1 MQLYSNQKL
10 HLASTLKKS
19 REHGGEFLAVAVVL
33 SSFSWLLHHGPNTIH
48 LHQHLG
54 FHGMLRFMKRL
65 ALSNCVVSQ
74 LEKTPFC
81 FPFFSNLLTTK
92 HQTSAMLGKRFHLFL
107 NQNILQY
114 TFEIVWPSVLQSFV
128 KLKLYDSKQT
138 CPICIHIHNSNAI
151 LNQPSHE
158 AIWDSYLICVIF
170 WSEVTFPTMKPR
182 TFEASFPEN
191 LRKIASPPGCLPGG
205 RKNGTP
211 DSGVMI
217 CRSFSI
223 HVQVKPS
230 LTPQAPGLRTLWDCK
245 QCYQSAGACWV
256 TNQQRGETGKDRKDR
271 KVSRAPRAKVHPPL
285 LAPSQVRLPEKE
297 AAKLLAILY
306 VSVSFTHI
314 EDAMTS
320 WRSMA
325 EGQLQRNLWKPF
337 DPNGPTPLPCWQRVQ
352 ERPGRRSKS
361 SDEMPIERR
370 LIKKFTKTTMSFGWS
385 THNDADPLET

>member
-1 MQLYSNQKL
+1 
-10 HLASTLKKS
+10 
-19 REHGGEFLAVAVVL
+19 
-33 SSFSWLLHHGPNTIH
+33 
-48 LHQHLG
+48 
-54 FHGMLRFMKRL
+54 
-65 ALSNCVVSQ
+65 
-74 LEKTPFC
+74 
-81 FPFFSNLLTTK
+81 
-92 HQTSAMLGKRFHLFL
+92 MLGKRFHLFL

-170 WSEVTFPTMKPR
+170 WSEITFPTMKPR

-245 QCYQSAGACWV
+245 QCYQSARRLLSNKSATWW
-256 TNQQRGETGKDRKDR
+256 NGKGIARIARSQGRLEPKFTLLSLHLAKSDFRRRK
-271 KVSRAPRAKVHPPL
+271 
-285 LAPSQVRLPEKE
+285 
-297 AAKLLAILY
+297 
-306 VSVSFTHI
+306 
-314 EDAMTS
+314 
-320 WRSMA
+320 
-325 EGQLQRNLWKPF
+325 LQS
-337 DPNGPTPLPCWQRVQ
+337 CWQFCMFLFPSPISRMPWHHDAAWLRASCREIFGNLLTPTAQ
-352 ERPGRRSKS
+352 RPYLAGKEFRR
-361 SDEMPIERR
+361 D
-370 LIKKFTKTTMSFGWS
+370 
-385 THNDADPLET
+385 LEGVPNHLMRCLLSVD